1 MVNKMANKKNSKKS
15 AENKSSSK
23 SSSKAS
29 SVIALNRKAT
39 HLYHLEESFEAG
51 LQLSGWEV
59 KSLRAGKAQIS
70 DAYIIIK
77 KDQAWLLNAHISPL
91 LSASTHVD
99 PEPART
105 RKLLLNRRE
114 INKLTGQIKQSGY
127 TIVPTKLYWK
137 RNFVKLA
144 ISLAIGKKD
153 YDKRQ
158 SLKDKDWERQK
169 SRIMRKNM
177 K

>member
-1 MVNKMANKKNSKKS
+1 MVNQKKSKKI
-15 AENKSSSK
+15 
-23 SSSKAS
+23 KAS
-29 SVIALNRKAT
+29 ASANANGGVIALNRKAT

-91 LSASTHVD
+91 LSASTHII
-99 PEPART
+99 PESERT
-105 RKLLLNRRE
+105 RKLLLHRRE

-137 RNFVKLA
+137 NNFVKIA

-158 SLKDKDWERQK
+158 TLKNQDWERQR
-169 SRIMRKNM
+169 SRIMRKSM